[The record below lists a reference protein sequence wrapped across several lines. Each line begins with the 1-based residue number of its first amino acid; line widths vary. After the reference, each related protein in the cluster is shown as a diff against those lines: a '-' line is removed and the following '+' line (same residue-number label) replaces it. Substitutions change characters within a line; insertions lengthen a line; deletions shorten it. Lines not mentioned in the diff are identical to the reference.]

1 MEPGSGSLTGRWH
14 PSGTM
19 SRAESIKSAEAGI
32 DFGTDNESGDYVLG
46 IDTGGTYTD
55 GVLLDYR
62 SRQVLTSAKTLTT
75 YEDLT
80 KGISTV
86 LRDLRIEAPAR
97 VKLAGISST
106 LATNSIAQGRIKAV
120 GLLLLGYD
128 RDLLASY
135 GLESK
140 FATKNF
146 AYFQGGHNAQGEEQA
161 PPDLEGIRQWVRDNK
176 DQLEALAVSSY
187 FSPLNPDH
195 EERVL
200 SVLQEETDIP
210 VVLGHQLSTQLDSV
224 KRAATASLNASLV
237 AVMQEFIQAVK
248 SSMREL
254 GFNAPLM
261 IVKGDGSLMPY
272 TEAVKKPVETV
283 LSGPSASTIGGRFLS
298 SCNSALV
305 VDVGGTTTDM
315 ALIEDGAIAVSEHG
329 ARVGDI
335 ETAVKAARIRTVC
348 IGCDSRIRTSSADE
362 FQVGPERVVPL
373 SRLALQNPEVG
384 EEIDATAQ
392 RRQSGESQTRMEYLY
407 LARDL
412 ETAIREIEDEPKKKA
427 LVELL
432 GQGPCN
438 LHTALHRLEVNHS
451 VQLPIQELV
460 DKGLIGCSAL
470 TPTDLLHF
478 KGELDIGDERAATQ
492 ALRFVSGVHGAR
504 AKDLADRLLGHIV
517 DRMSREAAIFLARQS
532 EPELPEEVDGQ
543 WGEWLVGQGLNP
555 ENPHLAVSIGSR
567 YPLIGIGAPAEV
579 FVRRM
584 ADKLHARF
592 ELPQHPHVAN
602 AVGAVAGSV
611 VVDKEALVFV
621 QESEEGRAYMVQFEA
636 EATPF
641 MELEE
646 ARRYARRAVRHAAR
660 EAAEDAGA
668 EEPQLRTE
676 EKVEGALQRIQA
688 RAVGNPRLSEVFG

>member
-1 MEPGSGSLTGRWH
+1 
-14 PSGTM
+14 M
-19 SRAESIKSAEAGI
+19 SRAESIKSAKAGI
-32 DFGTDNESGDYVLG
+32 DFGSDTEGGDYVLG

-62 SRQVLTSAKTLTT
+62 SRQVLASAKTLTT

-86 LRDLRIEAPAR
+86 LRDLCIEATAR

-128 RDLLASY
+128 QDLLASY

-140 FATKNF
+140 FATRNF
-146 AYFQGGHNAQGEEQA
+146 SYFQGGHNAQGEEKS

-176 DQLEALAVSSY
+176 DHLEALAISSY

-195 EERVL
+195 EESVL
-200 SVLQEETDIP
+200 RVLQEETDIP

-248 SSMREL
+248 SSMKEL

-298 SCNSALV
+298 SCSSALV

-315 ALIEDGAIAVSEHG
+315 ALIEDGAIAVSDQG
-329 ARVGDI
+329 ARVGNI

-348 IGCDSRIRTSSADE
+348 IGCDSRIRVSSADKY
-362 FQVGPERVVPL
+362 QVGPERIVPI
-373 SRLALQNPEVG
+373 SRLALKHPEVG
-384 EEIDATAQ
+384 EEIVATAQ
-392 RRQSGESQTRMEYLY
+392 RRRSGESQARMEYLY
-407 LARDL
+407 LARDI
-412 ETAIREIEDEPKKKA
+412 EAAMQEIEDEPKKQA

-432 GQGPCN
+432 AQGPCN
-438 LHTALHRLEVNHS
+438 LHTALSKLEVNHS

-460 DKGLIGCSAL
+460 DRGLIGYSAL

-478 KGELDIGDERAATQ
+478 KGELDIGDERAASQ
-492 ALRFVSGVHGAR
+492 ALKFVSGVHGAR
-504 AKDLADRLLGHIV
+504 AKDLADRILGHIV
-517 DRMSREAAIFLARQS
+517 DQMSREAAIFLARQS
-532 EPELPEEVDGQ
+532 VPGLPEEVDGQ
-543 WGEWLVGQGLNP
+543 WGEWLVSQGLNP
-555 ENPHLAVSIGSR
+555 ENAHLAVSIGSR
-567 YPLIGIGAPAEV
+567 YPLIGIGAPAEI
-579 FVRRM
+579 FVSRM
-584 ADKLHARF
+584 ADKFHARF
-592 ELPQHPHVAN
+592 ELPPHPHVAN

-636 EATPF
+636 ETTSF
-641 MELEE
+641 MELDE
-646 ARRYARRAVRHAAR
+646 ARRYARRAVSRAAR

-668 EEPQLRTE
+668 EDPQLRTE

>member
-1 MEPGSGSLTGRWH
+1 
-14 PSGTM
+14 M
-19 SRAESIKSAEAGI
+19 SQAENISSAEKKPEAELN
-32 DFGTDNESGDYVLG
+32 FKSGDFVLG

-62 SRQVLTSAKTLTT
+62 SREVLASAKTLTT
-75 YEDLT
+75 YDDLT
-80 KGISTV
+80 RGISTV
-86 LRDLRIEAPAR
+86 LNELHIEAPAR
-97 VKLAGISST
+97 VRLVGISST
-106 LATNSIAQGRIKAV
+106 LATNSIAQGRIKSV
-120 GLLLLGYD
+120 GLLLIGYD

-146 AYFQGGHNAQGEEQA
+146 AYFQGGHSAQGEEKA
-161 PPDLEGIRQWVRDNK
+161 PLDLEGIRQWVRENGK
-176 DQLEALAVSSY
+176 NLEALAISSY

-195 EERVL
+195 EERAL
-200 SVLQEETDIP
+200 QILQEETDIP

-248 SSMREL
+248 SSMKEL

-298 SCNSALV
+298 SCSSALV

-348 IGCDSRIRTSSADE
+348 IGCDSRIRMSSAEE
-362 FQVGPERVVPL
+362 FQVGPERVVPI
-373 SRLALQNPEVG
+373 SRLALNHPEVAK
-384 EEIDATAQ
+384 EIAAIADK
-392 RRQSGESQTRMEYLY
+392 RRGGESQARMEYLY
-407 LARDL
+407 LARDVDPGG
-412 ETAIREIEDEPKKKA
+412 EIEEDSKKKA
-427 LVELL
+427 LAQLL
-432 GQGPCN
+432 RQGPCS
-438 LHTALHRLEVNHS
+438 LHTALRKLEVNHS

-460 DKGLIGCSAL
+460 DKGMIGQSAL

-478 KGELDIGDERAATQ
+478 KGDLDIGDERAATQ
-492 ALRFVSGVHGAR
+492 ALKFISRIHGAR
-504 AKDLADRLLGHIV
+504 AKDLAERILGHIV
-517 DRMSREAAIFLARQS
+517 DRMSREAIIFLARQNV
-532 EPELPEEVDGQ
+532 PGLPEEVDGE
-543 WGEWLVGQGLNP
+543 WGEWLAGQGLNQN
-555 ENPHLAVSIGSR
+555 NPHVAVSIASR
-567 YPLIGIGAPAEV
+567 FPLIGIGAPAEI

-592 ELPQHPHVAN
+592 ELPPHPHVAN

-636 EATPF
+636 ETVSF
-641 MELEE
+641 MEFDD
-646 ARRYARRAVRHAAR
+646 ARRYARRAVKMAAR
-660 EAAEDAGA
+660 DAAEEAGA
-668 EEPQLRTE
+668 EEPQVSVE

>member
-1 MEPGSGSLTGRWH
+1 M
-14 PSGTM
+14 
-19 SRAESIKSAEAGI
+19 
-32 DFGTDNESGDYVLG
+32 LG

-62 SRQVLTSAKTLTT
+62 TREVLASAKTLTT
-75 YEDLT
+75 YDDLT

-86 LRDLRIEAPAR
+86 LRDLRIETPGR

-106 LATNSIAQGRIKAV
+106 LATNSIAQGKIKAV
-120 GLLLLGYD
+120 GLLLIGYD
-128 RDLLASY
+128 QDLLASY

-146 AYFQGGHNAQGEEQA
+146 AYFQGGHNAQGEEKA
-161 PPDLEGIRQWVRDNK
+161 PPDLEGMRQWVRENK
-176 DQLEALAVSSY
+176 EHLEALAISSY
-187 FSPLNPDH
+187 FSPLNPEH

-200 SVLQEETDIP
+200 QVLQEETDIP

-237 AVMQEFIQAVK
+237 AVMHEFIQAVK
-248 SSMREL
+248 SSMKDL

-283 LSGPSASTIGGRFLS
+283 LSGPAASTIGGRFLS
-298 SCNSALV
+298 SCSSALV

-315 ALIEDGAIAVSEHG
+315 ALIEEGAIAVSDQG

-348 IGCDSRIRTSSADE
+348 IGCDSRIRVTSADE

-373 SRLALQNPEVG
+373 SRLAMNHPRVG
-384 EEIDATAQ
+384 EEIVATADRQ
-392 RRQSGESQTRMEYLY
+392 RSAGSQARMEYLF

-412 ETAIREIEDEPKKKA
+412 EPGTEVDGDPKKTA
-427 LVELL
+427 LIELL
-432 GQGPCN
+432 QQKGPCN
-438 LHTALHRLEVNHS
+438 VQTVLSKLELNHS
-451 VQLPIQELV
+451 VQLPIAELA
-460 DKGLIGCSAL
+460 DKGLIGQAAL

-478 KGELDIGDERAATQ
+478 KGELEIGDERAATQ
-492 ALRFVSGVHGAR
+492 ALKYITRIHGVR
-504 AKDLADRLLGHIV
+504 AKDFADRILGHIV
-517 DRMSREAAIFLARQS
+517 ARMSREAIIFLARQIS
-532 EPELPEEVDGQ
+532 SGLPEEVDGK
-543 WGEWLVGQGLNP
+543 WGEWLVSQGLNP
-555 ENPHLAVSIGSR
+555 DNPHLAVSIASR
-567 YPLIGIGAPAEV
+567 YPLIGIGAPAEI
-579 FVRRM
+579 FVSRM
-584 ADKLHARF
+584 AERLRARF

-611 VVDKEALVFV
+611 IVDKEALVYV
-621 QESEEGRAYMVQFEA
+621 QESEQGRAYMVQFEA
-636 EATPF
+636 EANSF

-646 ARRYARRAVRHAAR
+646 ARRFALRSVTRAAR
-660 EAAEDAGA
+660 EAAEEAGA
-668 EEPQLRTE
+668 EDPQLRTE
-676 EKVEGALQRIQA
+676 ERIEGALERIQA
-688 RAVGNPRLSEVFG
+688 RAVGNPRLSEQFG